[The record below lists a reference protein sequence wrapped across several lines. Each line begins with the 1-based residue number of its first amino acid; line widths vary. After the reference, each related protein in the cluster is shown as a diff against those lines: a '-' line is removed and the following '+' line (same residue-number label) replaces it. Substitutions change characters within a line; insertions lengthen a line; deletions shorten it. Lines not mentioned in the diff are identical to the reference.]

1 MSLLD
6 KASLVQIPSGY
17 GDGKLYSV
25 KPTPTFGSELA
36 INGDFTTDSDWTK
49 GGGWSIVNGEAVHTG
64 SGDYIEQGS
73 LVQGTK
79 YRVVIVVTQA
89 SGSGFP
95 QIYMGGLQT
104 AMTCLLYTSPSP
116 RD

>member
-49 GGGWSIVNGEAVHTG
+49 NSGWSIVNGEAVHTG
-64 SGDYIEQGS
+64 SGDYIQQGS

-79 YRVVIVVTQA
+79 YRVVMSIQKGKEVVHIEL
-89 SGSGFP
+89 S
-95 QIYMGGLQT
+95 
-104 AMTCLLYTSPSP
+104 LL
-116 RD
+116 

>member
-6 KASLVQIPSGY
+6 KASLIQIPSGY
-17 GDGKLYSV
+17 KNGKLYSV
-25 KPTPTFGSELA
+25 KPTPSYGSELA
-36 INGDFTTDSDWTK
+36 VNGDFTTDSDWTK
-49 GGGWSIVNGEAVHTG
+49 GSGWTIVNGEAVHTG

-89 SGSGFP
+89 SSSAFQ
-95 QIYMGGLQT
+95 QI
-104 AMTCLLYTSPSP
+104 
-116 RD
+116 